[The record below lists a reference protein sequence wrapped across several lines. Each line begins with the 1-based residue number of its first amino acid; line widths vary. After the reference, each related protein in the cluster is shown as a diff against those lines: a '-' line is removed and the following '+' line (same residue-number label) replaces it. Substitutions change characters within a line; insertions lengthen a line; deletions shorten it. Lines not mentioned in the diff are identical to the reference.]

1 MILRSLRRNIYDAS
15 QRMGGLQR
23 RDDALKLAAKLK
35 RRHSLVVGRREESH
49 PAQVVEPGMFRADAG
64 IVEAGGDRMGLLDLS
79 VVVHQQV
86 RAIAVEPARPAARN
100 GGRMLAALKA
110 KPGGLDAVDL
120 DRAVVEERIEQPHGV
135 GAAADAGDQGI

>member
-1 MILRSLRRNIYDAS
+1 MRR
-15 QRMGGLQR
+15 LQR

-35 RRHSLVVGRREESH
+35 RRDSLGVGRREESH
-49 PAQVVEPGMFRADAG
+49 PAHVAEPGMFRADAG
-64 IVEAGGDRMGLLDLS
+64 IIEAGGDRMGLLDLS

-86 RAIAVEPARPAARN
+86 RAIAVEHARPAARN

-120 DRAVVEERIEQPHGV
+120 DHGVVAERIAKPHGLASATMP
-135 GAAADAGDQGI
+135 G